1 MMPSLLQSQI
11 DVQRNFWSK
20 YLRET
25 IQNVTELQCAAYTI
39 LHETNT
45 IDFFVYLQNDCHLG
59 AFVFSNPTAFW
70 PSDTTVDTIKIF
82 VGKIQH
88 IFCYF

>member
-11 DVQRNFWSK
+11 DVQRNIWSK
-20 YLRET
+20 YLKET

-45 IDFFVYLQNDCHLG
+45 IDFFVYHCCEKVTLILVNWYKTTRHLE
-59 AFVFSNPTAFW
+59 S
-70 PSDTTVDTIKIF
+70 
-82 VGKIQH
+82 VGS
-88 IFCYF
+88 